1 MKSDTEIVTKLK
13 NTYPGMT
20 KSVYSMGKKPEYY
33 GVQLTDLA
41 QILAGLKSRKK
52 DLRRKP
58 YRITFR
64 LTEAEFTQFEL
75 ARGGDTRQ
83 DFCSAIVKEA
93 LQI

>member
-1 MKSDTEIVTKLK
+1 MKDIDAVKLLK
-13 NTYPGMT
+13 DTYPGMS
-20 KSVYSMGKKPEYY
+20 KSVYSQAKKPEYY
-33 GVQLTDLA
+33 GVELTDLA
-41 QILAGLKSRKK
+41 KAMIGLRSRKK

-75 ARGGDTRQ
+75 ARGADTRQ
-83 DFCSAIVKEA
+83 DFCSEIVRQA

>member
-1 MKSDTEIVTKLK
+1 MKDIEAVALLK
-13 NTYPGMT
+13 DTYPGMS
-20 KSVYSMGKKPEYY
+20 KSVYSQAKKPEYY
-33 GVQLTDLA
+33 GVELTDLA
-41 QILAGLKSRKK
+41 KAMIGLRSRRK

-75 ARGGDTRQ
+75 ARGADTRQ
-83 DFCSAIVKEA
+83 DFCSEIVRQA